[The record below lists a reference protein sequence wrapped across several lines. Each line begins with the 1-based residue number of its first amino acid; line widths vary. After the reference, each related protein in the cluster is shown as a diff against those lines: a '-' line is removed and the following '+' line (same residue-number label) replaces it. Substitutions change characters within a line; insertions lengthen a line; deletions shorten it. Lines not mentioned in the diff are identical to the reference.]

1 LVKFVA
7 ARVGERKRRAAG
19 GPEEAVMTTRRVYER
34 SATHVRRSA
43 YHTDWHKPEAS
54 AKQKR
59 IFEAVWNELRPDAL
73 LQEREDALR
82 DEITRRVAMYSESG
96 LKESNRIANAVL
108 HSFGRVAG

>member
-1 LVKFVA
+1 
-7 ARVGERKRRAAG
+7 
-19 GPEEAVMTTRRVYER
+19 MTTRRVYER
-34 SATHVRRSA
+34 SATNVRRSA
-43 YHTDWHKPEAS
+43 YHTDWLKPEAS
-54 AKQKR
+54 AKQRR